1 MAPNSEKN
9 PNLGAKFEILE
20 IRAPLLKKKKNVT
33 KYLKTQQMN
42 NGLNEDSNQPLLTPI
57 GRRITN
63 HMDDNK
69 LTISNNKEKKS
80 TFNSGAVWLALALRR
95 KNFAYLW
102 VDFGYVCSIIL

>member
-1 MAPNSEKN
+1 MNFKN
-9 PNLGAKFEILE
+9 GAKFGEE
-20 IRAPLLKKKKNVT
+20 SKPWRQIRNFRNSGATFEKKKNVT

-80 TFNSGAVWLALALRR
+80 TFNSGAV
-95 KNFAYLW
+95 
-102 VDFGYVCSIIL
+102 